1 MKTNEILEEIYAG
14 RERHAREC
22 GFDVNVMFTRM
33 NDHLK
38 ELKAQGWKVVTP
50 SPRESRE
57 ISGVLHDRPR
67 KSGK

>member
-14 RERHAREC
+14 REQHAREC
-22 GFDVNVMFTRM
+22 GFDVNVMFARM

-38 ELKAQGWKVVTP
+38 ELKAQGWKVVTL